1 MFDLILTLSRVI
13 PTLPPMCRGRV
24 ADVSRPFNRGKHA
37 ASLTFISHYFGHKL
51 LVIFATF

>member
-1 MFDLILTLSRVI
+1 MLDLILTLPPVSRVQ
-13 PTLPPMCRGRV
+13 PPMCRGRV

-37 ASLTFISHYFGHKL
+37 ASLTFISHYFSHKL